1 MIIYVATN
9 SRSHTIFSCSSSQ
22 LAWKND
28 TVGAVVMTVGVL
40 FVANPIVFV
49 FCRAV
54 SRILPRRL
62 LDNSEMQLSYKR
74 QSFDNDEEAV
84 VVY

>member
-1 MIIYVATN
+1 MP
-9 SRSHTIFSCSSSQ
+9 FSCSSSQ

-28 TVGAVVMTVGVL
+28 TVGAVVMTIGVL

-54 SRILPRRL
+54 SRMLPRRL
-62 LDNSEMQLSYKR
+62 LDNSEVQLSYKR

>member
-1 MIIYVATN
+1 
-9 SRSHTIFSCSSSQ
+9 
-22 LAWKND
+22 
-28 TVGAVVMTVGVL
+28 MTVGVL

-54 SRILPRRL
+54 SRMLPRRL
-62 LDNSEMQLSYKR
+62 LDNSEVQLSYKG
-74 QSFDNDEEAV
+74 QSFDNDDEAV